1 MKYTIET
8 TEDGWVET
16 LEISGQTYAKN
27 WKRRSNGY
35 YRCEDGDFTDRI
47 ITDGYAP
54 DYLEEELYSVLDDNP
69 NGLDMH
75 NLVRDYLE
83 ESHDGE

>member
-1 MKYTIET
+1 MKYTVET

-16 LEISGQTYAKN
+16 LEIGNHSYEKN
-27 WKRRSNGY
+27 WKKVGNGRY
-35 YRCEDGDFTDRI
+35 KCEEGDFTDRI
-47 ITDGYAP
+47 IADGYVP
-54 DYLEEELYSVLDDNP
+54 DYLEDELYAALDEEP

-83 ESHDGE
+83 E

>member
-16 LEISGQTYAKN
+16 LEISGQTYSKN

-35 YRCEDGDFTDRI
+35 YQCEDGDFTDRM

-83 ESHDGE
+83 E

>member
-16 LEISGQTYAKN
+16 LEISDHAYAKN

-35 YRCEDGDFTDRI
+35 YRCEEGDFTDRI

-83 ESHDGE
+83 E

>member
-16 LEISGQTYAKN
+16 LEVSGQTYAKN
-27 WKRRSNGY
+27 LKRRSNGY
-35 YRCEDGDFTDRI
+35 YRCEDGDFTDRM

-83 ESHDGE
+83 E

>member
-1 MKYTIET
+1 M
-8 TEDGWVET
+8 
-16 LEISGQTYAKN
+16 
-27 WKRRSNGY
+27 
-35 YRCEDGDFTDRI
+35 

-83 ESHDGE
+83 E

>member
-8 TEDGWVET
+8 TKDGWTET

-27 WKRRSNGY
+27 WKRLSNGY

-47 ITDGYAP
+47 IADGYAP
-54 DYLEEELYSVLDDNP
+54 DYLEDELYNVLDEEP

-83 ESHDGE
+83 E

>member
-16 LEISGQTYAKN
+16 LEIRGQTYEKN
-27 WKRRSNGY
+27 WKKVGNGRY
-35 YRCEDGDFTDRI
+35 KCEEGDFTDRI
-47 ITDGYAP
+47 IADGYAP
-54 DYLEEELYSVLDDNP
+54 DYLEDELYAALDEEP

-83 ESHDGE
+83 E